1 MEDGGTPH
9 ANNIPIGWIFTQH
22 DAESCGDVSCK
33 NSKNSIKSSFS
44 ITIVEIHISSD
55 SFKRLPIQNTIYH
68 SNLCKKSLT
77 VNQAYNQCL
86 KISNYQ

>member
-9 ANNIPIGWIFTQH
+9 ANNIPIGN
-22 DAESCGDVSCK
+22 AESYHQRKEYCGDVSCK

-44 ITIVEIHISSD
+44 ITVVEIHISSD

-68 SNLCKKSLT
+68 SIFIPTFVKSHL
-77 VNQAYNQCL
+77 Q
-86 KISNYQ
+86 

>member
-22 DAESCGDVSCK
+22 DAESYHKRKEYCGDVSCK

-68 SNLCKKSLT
+68 SIFINPPL
-77 VNQAYNQCL
+77 
-86 KISNYQ
+86 

>member
-22 DAESCGDVSCK
+22 DAESYHQRKEYCGDVSCK

-44 ITIVEIHISSD
+44 ITVVESSD

-68 SNLCKKSLT
+68 SIFIPTFVKSHL
-77 VNQAYNQCL
+77 Q
-86 KISNYQ
+86 